1 MVIEFFLP
9 TGKMGNAILQPL
21 SGAREPYHSRPQH
34 RTHAH
39 AASKHTPSDLA
50 GSRLLP
56 LARENVWRSKYARC
70 PRPLPNGQEG
80 AGWATKR
87 EFWIRSNVW
96 RETIFEGNAA
106 DAMAAADALID
117 HGLLRVKLTSEG
129 RERTTN
135 VRVREQIFR
144 AFAVSKSI
152 LAWRGP
158 SPARPDEILAARH
171 AATMQHVMMQHAS
184 LTNGDGEQ
192 SAHIETSDLGKKL
205 EQAVHMA
212 LNEVVVILGFS
223 LNPDDRAFASILKAK
238 TTILNSVLNAQ
249 VRIDETRFRPVKE
262 DRLERILAS
271 AERSLSH
278 LERAYGR

>member
-1 MVIEFFLP
+1 
-9 TGKMGNAILQPL
+9 
-21 SGAREPYHSRPQH
+21 
-34 RTHAH
+34 
-39 AASKHTPSDLA
+39 
-50 GSRLLP
+50 
-56 LARENVWRSKYARC
+56 
-70 PRPLPNGQEG
+70 
-80 AGWATKR
+80 
-87 EFWIRSNVW
+87 
-96 RETIFEGNAA
+96 
-106 DAMAAADALID
+106 
-117 HGLLRVKLTSEG
+117 
-129 RERTTN
+129 
-135 VRVREQIFR
+135 
-144 AFAVSKSI
+144 
-152 LAWRGP
+152 
-158 SPARPDEILAARH
+158 
-171 AATMQHVMMQHAS
+171 MQHAS

>member
-1 MVIEFFLP
+1 MPHRSTIHLISRVRGFCRWQE
-9 TGKMGNAILQPL
+9 KMFGDP
-21 SGAREPYHSRPQH
+21 SSRGVPVED
-34 RTHAH
+34 
-39 AASKHTPSDLA
+39 PI
-50 GSRLLP
+50 
-56 LARENVWRSKYARC
+56 
-70 PRPLPNGQEG
+70 
-80 AGWATKR
+80 GWATDK
-87 EFWIRSNVW
+87 EFWIRNSVW
-96 RETIFEGNAA
+96 RNTIFEGNS
-106 DAMAAADALID
+106 DDLTAAADALIN
-117 HGLLRVKLTSEG
+117 HGLLRATYSSDG
-129 RERTTN
+129 RERTAK
-135 VRVREQIFR
+135 VRVREQIVR
-144 AFAVSKSI
+144 VFAVSKSI

-171 AATMQHVMMQHAS
+171 AATMQHAMMQHAS

-212 LNEVVVILGFS
+212 LNEVVAILGFS
-223 LNPDDRAFASILKAK
+223 LNPDDRAFAAILKAK

-278 LERAYGR
+278 LERAYGRLRAEAGG